1 MVQPFSL
8 RLGRVADGVM
18 VGRLPCWKMGSATSD
33 SPEKAG
39 PITAMIFWSP
49 TACVASAGALAGSP
63 CESNSVSATVQ
74 LPLSLLCWSMA
85 SLAPLRM

>member
-8 RLGRVADGVM
+8 RLGRVAEGLM
-18 VGRLPCWKMGSATSD
+18 IGSLPDSKIGLATSD

-39 PITAMIFWSP
+39 PMTAITFWSP

-63 CESNSVSATVQ
+63 CES
-74 LPLSLLCWSMA
+74 
-85 SLAPLRM
+85 